1 MKQYFLS
8 DFIYYC
14 YPYETSKITEDYGV
28 LSEYIGKYFNR
39 DEADKIIC
47 ELIMRH
53 PYIEKS
59 MNLKIQMMWKERN
72 ITGFYHIL
80 DIRNDNYAKQTKG
93 SLEIKYEK

>member
-1 MKQYFLS
+1 MKQYFIN

-14 YPYETSKITEDYGV
+14 YPYETSKITKDYGV

-39 DEADKIIC
+39 DEADEIIC

-59 MNLKIQMMWKERN
+59 MNLQIKMMWKERN

>member
-1 MKQYFLS
+1 MKKYFI
-8 DFIYYC
+8 DDYITYC
-14 YPYETSKITEDYGV
+14 YPYETRKSTKDYGM
-28 LSEYIGKYFNR
+28 LSKYIGKYFNR

-53 PYIEKS
+53 PYIENS
-59 MNLKIQMMWKERN
+59 MEVELRIMWEEKN

-80 DIRNDNYAKQTKG
+80 NFKNDNFKNQTKG